1 MRLSASLLTP
11 LLVTLRPRPRMSRG
25 SSVAALKPALQLIDG
40 GADVISGFR
49 ERVAEC
55 NQLGQPSVPFFVGN
69 TQAGEVAESLIPH
82 LRELG
87 RDVFHCTD
95 DAVRLTQ
102 DLAEATL
109 KERTE
114 AVAQVTLALREAGL
128 VHGWRNE
135 LISLATGFGEPPA
148 LNIERAC
155 VPLFGGKG
163 YGVFL
168 NGWCRDPSDNMP
180 WLWVAMRS
188 KDKPTWP
195 GMLDVMV
202 GGAVSAGSSPSAT
215 LVQEAG
221 EEAGIPD
228 ELARQALPVSCCS
241 YRGTDERGFLK
252 RDVLF
257 CYDLELPW
265 EFEPT
270 AVDGEVESFERM
282 SLSAVA
288 EAVAY
293 GQPAAFKPNCNLVV
307 IDFLVR
313 CGYLTPETPGYLRLL
328 AELRSGDCR

>member
-1 MRLSASLLTP
+1 
-11 LLVTLRPRPRMSRG
+11 
-25 SSVAALKPALQLIDG
+25 
-40 GADVISGFR
+40 
-49 ERVAEC
+49 
-55 NQLGQPSVPFFVGN
+55 
-69 TQAGEVAESLIPH
+69 
-82 LRELG
+82 
-87 RDVFHCTD
+87 
-95 DAVRLTQ
+95 
-102 DLAEATL
+102 
-109 KERTE
+109 
-114 AVAQVTLALREAGL
+114 
-128 VHGWRNE
+128 
-135 LISLATGFGEPPA
+135 
-148 LNIERAC
+148 
-155 VPLFGGKG
+155 
-163 YGVFL
+163 
-168 NGWCRDPSDNMP
+168 
-180 WLWVAMRS
+180 MRS